1 MFEILIVPKANKQ
14 GSMLVF
20 IQKIN
25 KSEMKRLKNIQIP

>member
-14 GSMLVF
+14 ESMLIF
-20 IQKIN
+20 QKIN

>member
-14 GSMLVF
+14 GSMLIF
-20 IQKIN
+20 QKIN